1 MGAITMSVTGTKQL
15 TAEHET
21 RQRQLLGLGRL
32 ILQQARAGQWDAVR
46 LADSRL
52 SQFIQHM
59 QGQPELWAAMQPA
72 RDQVR
77 SWQQEALLLCQQET
91 ALRKREWQELSQKRE
106 GLQAY
111 GEVQEWA

>member
-1 MGAITMSVTGTKQL
+1 MSMTGSVQPGT
-15 TAEHET
+15 ERET

-46 LADSRL
+46 LTDQRL
-52 SQFIQHM
+52 AQFIGHVRQ
-59 QGQPELWAAMQPA
+59 QPGLWDALAPA

-77 SWQQEALLLCQQET
+77 AWHQDAFALCELET
-91 ALRKREWQELSQKRE
+91 RQRKQEWQSLSDKRE

-111 GEVQEWA
+111 DEAQEWA

>member
-1 MGAITMSVTGTKQL
+1 MPMTGSVQLGT
-15 TAEHET
+15 ECET

-46 LADSRL
+46 LTDQRL
-52 SQFIQHM
+52 AQFIGHVRL
-59 QGQPELWAAMQPA
+59 QPALWQSLVPA

-77 SWQQEALLLCQQET
+77 AWHQDAFALCQQET
-91 ALRKREWQELSQKRE
+91 SLRKQEWQSLSEKQE

-111 GEVQEWA
+111 DEAQEWA